1 MLQKHSHKVGWCSLC
16 DQGWIEIWKDVKTKE
31 LFVACDECE
40 SRWEHPLDT
49 VKSGIATTIFDEDI
63 EILEPTEKEIVL
75 KGWKKYILN
84 SY

>member
-1 MLQKHSHKVGWCSLC
+1 MQKHSHKVGWCSLC

-49 VKSGIATTIFDEDI
+49 VKSSIATTIFDEDI
-63 EILEPTEKEIVL
+63 EILEPTEEEIVL
-75 KGWKKYILN
+75 KGWKKYILD